1 MASFTH
7 TIPVTLGSIYSGTP
21 TTGIY
26 TNWIDAHNA
35 PTGVVAQ
42 PTVGTPSSTVN
53 IAVQGFPGR
62 ATTQFRVA
70 RTFGFADLSA
80 YAPNITSIG
89 FRVDGLNTIGGTQS
103 VIVCQADAFGG
114 GTSLLLSGTDMDVNG
129 AWAINTPYSSATT
142 FQNSQFTIA
151 GNLAAISSA
160 NSNQNINFI
169 ILNYTYDYLIVTPP
183 VGRSGFDLTSTVD
196 LAANQLAVTGV
207 YQSGYPNDVNGV
219 VSGNV
224 GGVNGI
230 LSSNI
235 QLIIGV

>member
-7 TIPVTLGSIYSGTP
+7 TIPVQLGSIYTTP
-21 TTGIY
+21 TTGVY
-26 TNWIDAHNA
+26 TTFTDAHNA
-35 PTGVVAQ
+35 PTGTVTQ
-42 PTVGTPSSTVN
+42 PTAGTPSSTVN

-62 ATTQFRVA
+62 ATTQYRVA
-70 RTFGFADLSA
+70 RTFGYADLSA

-89 FRVDGLNTIGGTQS
+89 FQIDGLNTIGGTQS
-103 VIVCQADAFGG
+103 VIVCQADAFFG
-114 GTSLLLSGTDMDVNG
+114 GTSPNLNGTDMDVNG
-129 AWAINTPYSSATT
+129 AWNINTPYSSATT
-142 FQNSQFTIA
+142 FQNSQFTIT
-151 GNLAAISSA
+151 GNLAAVSTA

-169 ILNYTYDYLIVTPP
+169 ILNYNYDYLIVAPP

-196 LAANQLAVTGV
+196 LAANQMAVTGV
-207 YQSGYPNDVNGV
+207 YQAGYPNDVNGV

-224 GGVNGI
+224 GSVNGI